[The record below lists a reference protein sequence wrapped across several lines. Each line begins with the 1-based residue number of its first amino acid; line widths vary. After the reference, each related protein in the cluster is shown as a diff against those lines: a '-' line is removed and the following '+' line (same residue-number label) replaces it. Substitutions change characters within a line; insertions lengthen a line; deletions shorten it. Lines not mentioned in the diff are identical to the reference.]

1 MAGTVYFG
9 NKDTQAWIKAPASG
23 MKASSVSWS
32 AETQLLNGRASVR
45 RSGASHR
52 RFEPSWRG
60 SMNSADDASL
70 QKIRNFAIGLYGN
83 GPFYFLDP
91 FALNQNILPEHWSA
105 PMLGDKD
112 WPQLDDDVTVTYHS
126 ATVAN
131 DYPSSYAKFSI
142 TTDLYE
148 SQKRQIVIIPEGY
161 KLHFGWHGPA
171 ASGSLG
177 VRIVPHLRSTGEA
190 ATAINPTRLNA
201 GGTRRT
207 NVSVN
212 GNTYS
217 YVEIFL
223 ALDEFADVDITAMIA
238 QVLPEDQ
245 VPETGGF
252 IVGKGTSGL
261 EFLSAPDIDY
271 YSSEINDGQ
280 IGMAAV
286 WVEV

>member
-1 MAGTVYFG
+1 
-9 NKDTQAWIKAPASG
+9 
-23 MKASSVSWS
+23 
-32 AETQLLNGRASVR
+32 
-45 RSGASHR
+45 
-52 RFEPSWRG
+52 
-60 SMNSADDASL
+60 MNAADDASL
-70 QKIRNFAIGLYGN
+70 QKIRNFATGIYGD

-91 FALNQNILPEHWSA
+91 FSLNQNVLPEHWSA
-105 PMLGDKD
+105 PMLGGND
-112 WPQLDDDVTVTYHS
+112 WPQLDDSVTVTYHS
-126 ATVAN
+126 EAANN
-131 DYPSSYAKFSI
+131 DYPSKFARFAAG
-142 TTDLYE
+142 DLFASE
-148 SQKRQIVIIPEGY
+148 KKQVIIIPEGY

-171 ASGSLG
+171 ASSSLG
-177 VRIVPHLRSTGEA
+177 IRIVPYVRSTGAA

-223 ALDEFADVDITAMIA
+223 AIEEAADIDVTAMIA

-280 IGMAAV
+280 IGMAAT